1 MKPQPRALERVIG
14 CLCSRT
20 RAGAPARQQ
29 ARVPQYPRISSG
41 GRMRKFLIAAAAAVS
56 VFAVA
61 AVAYAANVYT
71 VDGSTSPRGKGTA
84 GKPLPV
90 SLNFDFSV
98 RDENPAN
105 RGTPVEKYFIGAE
118 GLVTYP
124 EAFPTCSGGT
134 DGVNATDLAT
144 VKRVCKKARV
154 GGGVIRAYAGAEADQ
169 TQKLNCVLELNLYNL
184 KPGNYGPRGRISKK
198 NGGLAIRVDGVPPG
212 PPALDRQY
220 MGECALPQNEAILAP
235 YKTVKVKGVTSDEL
249 QFTVP
254 QSLLHPATG
263 AETVVQFNNSSIKKR
278 TATKRI
284 KGKNRKV
291 GFYSAIGC
299 KGKQRSIQVTFIDE
313 AGDKVPV
320 TKNKPC

>member
-1 MKPQPRALERVIG
+1 MRRKATFSHSISGRNSGAKISTSGGGRISPDMKPKPRASERVIG

-29 ARVPQYPRISSG
+29 ARVPSNRGFPSG
-41 GRMRKFLIAAAAAVS
+41 GRMRKFLIAAVAAVT
-56 VFAVA
+56 VLAVA

-71 VDGSTSPRGKGTA
+71 VDGSTSP
-84 GKPLPV
+84 
-90 SLNFDFSV
+90 
-98 RDENPAN
+98 
-105 RGTPVEKYFIGAE
+105 
-118 GLVTYP
+118 
-124 EAFPTCSGGT
+124 GGT

-198 NGGLAIRVDGVPPG
+198 NGGLAIRIDGVPPA
-212 PPALDRQY
+212 PPALENRYKGQ
-220 MGECALPQNEAILAP
+220 CAAPQNEAILAP
-235 YKTVKVKGVTSDEL
+235 YKTVKIKGVTSDEL

-254 QSLLHPATG
+254 QSLLHPAPG
-263 AETVVQFNNSSIKKR
+263 LETVVQFTESAVKKR
-278 TATKRI
+278 TAMKRI

-291 GFYSAIGC
+291 GFYSAVGC
-299 KGKQRSIQVTFIDE
+299 KGNKRSIQVTFISE
-313 AGDKVPV
+313 AGQRTPLSK
-320 TKNKPC
+320 

>member
-1 MKPQPRALERVIG
+1 
-14 CLCSRT
+14 
-20 RAGAPARQQ
+20 
-29 ARVPQYPRISSG
+29 
-41 GRMRKFLIAAAAAVS
+41 MRKFVIAAVAAVS
-56 VFAVA
+56 VLAVA

-84 GKPLPV
+84 SKPLPV

-98 RDENPAN
+98 ADENPAN

-124 EAFPTCSGGT
+124 EEFPTCSGGT

-154 GGGVIRAYAGAEADQ
+154 GGGVIRAYAGAVADQ

-184 KPGNYGPRGRISKK
+184 KPGNYGPRGKISKK
-198 NGGLAIRVDGVPPG
+198 NGGLAIRIDGVPPA
-212 PPALDRQY
+212 PPALEDQY
-220 MGECALPQNEAILAP
+220 KGQCAAPQNEAILAP
-235 YKTVKVKGVTSDEL
+235 YKTVKIKGVTSDEL

-254 QSLLHPATG
+254 ESLLHPAPG
-263 AETVVQFNNSSIKKR
+263 LETVVQFTESAVKKR
-278 TATKRI
+278 TAMKQV

-291 GFYSAIGC
+291 GFYSAVGC
-299 KGKQRSIQVTFIDE
+299 KGNQRSIQVTFISE
-313 AGDKVPV
+313 AGQRTPL
-320 TKNKPC
+320 TKNRPC

>member
-1 MKPQPRALERVIG
+1 MP
-14 CLCSRT
+14 
-20 RAGAPARQQ
+20 
-29 ARVPQYPRISSG
+29 
-41 GRMRKFLIAAAAAVS
+41 KFLIAAVAAVS
-56 VFAVA
+56 VLAVS

-71 VDGSTSPRGKGTA
+71 VDGGTKPRGKGTA
-84 GKPLPV
+84 AKPLPV
-90 SLNFDFSV
+90 SLDFDFSV
-98 RDENPAN
+98 RDENPDF
-105 RGTPVEKYFIGAE
+105 RGTPIEKYFIAAE

-124 EAFPTCSGGT
+124 ELFPTCSGGT
-134 DGVNATDLAT
+134 DGVNNPDLNT

-154 GGGVIRAYAGAEADQ
+154 GGGFIFAYGGATNTP

-184 KPGNYGPRGRISKK
+184 KPGNYGPRGRIGKK

-212 PPALDRQY
+212 PPALEERY
-220 MGECALPQNEAILAP
+220 KGECALPQNEAILAP

-263 AETVVQFNNSSIKKR
+263 AETVVQLNNASIRKR

-291 GFYSAIGC
+291 GFYSAVGC
-299 KGKQRSIQVTFIDE
+299 KGRKRSIQVTFITE
-313 AGDKVPV
+313 SGQRTPI